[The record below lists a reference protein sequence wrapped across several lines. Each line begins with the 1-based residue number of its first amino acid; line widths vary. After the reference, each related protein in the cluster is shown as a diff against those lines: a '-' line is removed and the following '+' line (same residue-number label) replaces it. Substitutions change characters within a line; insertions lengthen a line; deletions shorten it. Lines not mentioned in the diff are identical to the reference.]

1 MFLSSERGRRIL
13 TVSYS
18 WGAAIVIIG
27 ALCKILHVSH
37 ANEILLISM
46 TFEACIFFISGFE
59 RPFSEYHWEDV
70 FPVLKSKNPLDRPDF
85 ATGPGGAHVGG
96 AVVQGADLSNL
107 GGGTIVIGDLS
118 GAKAGDLSGMNVGDF
133 QGMHVGGEQV
143 GMGSPTPGGGPYPTP
158 GGGPYPMPGGGP
170 YPMPGGIPFPVS
182 PPVQQAPPSP
192 QALVDTGMA
201 AMGLNISEKDAE
213 VLAESIKKLNGA
225 AEQISKMADLTDAT
239 KSYIDRIS
247 VVSQNLEKFSE
258 ITGSL
263 GEVSDTLINSCK
275 VISGKKDDD
284 GSDQTP
290 KSYVEHMT
298 KLNDNLSGL
307 NHFYETQLTGIRSQM
322 DTILHINAGLNRI
335 RDLYDSSIVDS
346 ASFRNENERM
356 AQLLSQLNQVYSRL
370 LQAMTVNIQT
380 GGYPP
385 PSGQHGYQPPYQGY
399 R

>member
-1 MFLSSERGRRIL
+1 MGKYERYKNRLEMFLSSEQGRRVL

-27 ALCKILHVSH
+27 TLFKLLHLPYANQILFI
-37 ANEILLISM
+37 AMI
-46 TFEACIFFISGFE
+46 TEACIFILSGFE

-85 ATGPGGAHVGG
+85 AVSGGAHPGGAI
-96 AVVQGADLSNL
+96 VQGGGMSNL

-118 GAKAGDLSGMNVGDF
+118 GARTGDMSGMNVGDF
-133 QGMHVGGEQV
+133 QGMNLGSEQAA
-143 GMGSPTPGGGPYPTP
+143 MGSHFPGGAVYPSTPPTPPT
-158 GGGPYPMPGGGP
+158 
-170 YPMPGGIPFPVS
+170 
-182 PPVQQAPPSP
+182 P
-192 QALVDTGMA
+192 QALVNTGMA

-239 KSYIDRIS
+239 KSYIDQIS
-247 VVSQNLEKFSE
+247 VVSHNLEKFSE

-275 VISGKKDDD
+275 VISGKKDD
-284 GSDQTP
+284 GTEQTP
-290 KSYVEHMT
+290 KSYVENMS

-356 AQLLSQLNQVYSRL
+356 AQLLAQLNQVYSRL
-370 LQAMTVNIQT
+370 LQAMTVNIKT

-385 PSGQHGYQPPYQGY
+385 PTGQPSYQPPYQGY